1 MFTETSLATVDSS
14 PYFERV
20 LRYAIE
26 QGLIDDARL
35 EAMKREGAKG
45 IVQLAKFFSTAHLR
59 PALESARTR
68 LVTLVSLALEADSGR
83 RMDTAARLLKEKS
96 LLALSKSGADR
107 LRQLLA
113 LPTDRL
119 LSEDDLYRE
128 DEKRFL
134 AWRTLEEPVTFA
146 RYLAERRE
154 REANRDHIDL
164 AYRLAERLGLDRDSA
179 QSLDISSES
188 LVNSAL
194 LVLYAEKKP
203 QGFFSVDR
211 FAALHET
218 ARSKQTDHFG
228 LLDEWAQEMPPALQ
242 RLIESEKENFLTQV
256 LPIIRHESASKICN
270 DHERFAG
277 LFFFDGHSL
286 DEIAHHDLGR
296 AEQWRAVTGNH
307 GSHTDVQ
314 CAVLLC
320 VATGVEPV
328 PSLRKKDATAIWMN
342 YRTSGFDDTAV
353 SDFIENVAPFE
364 YQDDLRRLWEEDLA
378 HEAEAHL
385 DADKDSALLYLNQ
398 TCRCSWTQ
406 RSD

>member
-20 LRYAIE
+20 LRHAIE
-26 QGLIDDARL
+26 HGLVGDTRL

-45 IVQLAKFFSTAHLR
+45 MVQLATFFSTAHLR
-59 PALESARTR
+59 PALEAARTR

-83 RMDTAARLLKEKS
+83 RMDTAARLLNEKS

-119 LSEDDLYRE
+119 LSDDDLYRE

-134 AWRTLEEPVTFA
+134 AWRTLDEPVTFA

-154 REANRDHIDL
+154 REANRDHIAL
-164 AYRLAERLGLDRDSA
+164 AYHLAERLGMDRTSV

-194 LVLYAEKKP
+194 LALYAEKRP
-203 QGFFSVDR
+203 QGFFSTDR
-211 FAALHET
+211 FMALHEA
-218 ARSKQTDHFG
+218 ARSKRTSTFA
-228 LLDEWAQEMPPALQ
+228 LLDEWMADMPPALQ
-242 RLIESEKENFLTQV
+242 RLAEAEKERFLKQV
-256 LPIIRHESASKICN
+256 LPVIRHESASEICTN
-270 DHERFAG
+270 HDRFAG

-286 DEIAHHDLGR
+286 DEIARHDAGQ
-296 AEQWRAVTGNH
+296 AEQWRAITGAH

-342 YRTSGFDDTAV
+342 YRTSGFDDEAV
-353 SDFIENVAPFE
+353 ADFIDSIAPFE
-364 YQDDLRRLWEEDLA
+364 YQDDLRRLWDEDLSQ
-378 HEAEAHL
+378 EAEAHL

-398 TCRCSWTQ
+398 TCRSSWTQ

>member
-20 LRYAIE
+20 LRYALE
-26 QGLIDDARL
+26 QGLLDDARL
-35 EAMKREGAKG
+35 QAMKREGAKG
-45 IVQLAKFFSTAHLR
+45 MVQLATFFSTAHLR
-59 PALESARTR
+59 PALEAARTR

-83 RMDTAARLLKEKS
+83 RLDTAARLLKEKS

-119 LSEDDLYRE
+119 LSDDEIYRE

-134 AWRTLEEPVTFA
+134 AWRTLDEPVTFA

-154 REANRDHIDL
+154 REANRDHIAL
-164 AYRLAERLGLDRDSA
+164 AYHLAECLGLDRESV

-188 LVNSAL
+188 LINSAL
-194 LVLYAEKKP
+194 LVLYAEKTP
-203 QGFFSVDR
+203 RGFFSIDR
-211 FAALHET
+211 FATLHEA
-218 ARSKQTDHFG
+218 ARRKRSGSFA
-228 LLDEWAQEMPPALQ
+228 LLDDWMQDMPPALQ
-242 RLIESEKENFLTQV
+242 RLAEAEQERFLKQV
-256 LPIIRHESASKICN
+256 LPIIRNESASDICN
-270 DHERFAG
+270 NPERFAG

-286 DEIAHHDLGR
+286 DEIAHHDVGR
-296 AEQWRAVTGNH
+296 AEQWRAITGSH

-328 PSLRKKDATAIWMN
+328 RSLRKKDATAIWMN
-342 YRTSGFDDTAV
+342 YRSSGFDDEAV
-353 SDFIENVAPFE
+353 SDFIESVAPFE
-364 YQDDLRRLWEEDLA
+364 YQEDLRRLWEEDLA
-378 HEAEAHL
+378 QEAEAHL

-398 TCRCSWTQ
+398 TCRSSWTQ